1 MKVIYFNTVW
11 KVNINFVLIAFED
24 KKKSLNWK
32 KMQILI
38 QSILIK
44 VFLLKYDIKIK
55 KLY

>member
-44 VFLLKYDIKIK
+44 VFLLKYDIKIQ